1 MGGRRFSPRKSPPRW
16 RGAPG
21 FTAADRPRRRTAA
34 HRHGHAPRRWLAS
47 RREPPHPVP
56 GLRGTTPP
64 PALALSR
71 RSRQHPVDGRL
82 RPTPRRPDR
91 ATHMGGT
98 PPADLD
104 RRCPRHARRD
114 AARRSATRADVDG
127 IARRTADRAGQPGE
141 QPRRRTGGRRR
152 VPAASPSLRPGAT
165 RRRRPP
171 GDARAVWSVRGR
183 RAFRRLSGPR
193 RAAIT
198 AREPGLRDP
207 ERVCTWAASVTAHF
221 RRRHGWHGVLPRAVQ
236 DGFAKYAT
244 FGGRSRRSAYWS
256 GCCSRS
262 SFSSS
267 R

>member
-141 QPRRRTGGRRR
+141 QPRRRTG
-152 VPAASPSLRPGAT
+152 AAGGCPRHPRHCAQERPDAGGPRATRALCGPSGGDAPSDDYQALDVRPSLPENLVSAI
-165 RRRRPP
+165 
-171 GDARAVWSVRGR
+171 
-183 RAFRRLSGPR
+183 LS
-193 RAAIT
+193 ASAH
-198 AREPGLRDP
+198 GLL
-207 ERVCTWAASVTAHF
+207 A
-221 RRRHGWHGVLPRAVQ
+221 
-236 DGFAKYAT
+236 
-244 FGGRSRRSAYWS
+244 
-256 GCCSRS
+256 
-262 SFSSS
+262 
-267 R
+267 